1 MTAGE
6 FAAEAQVLDAAQRR
20 IRAEYVFMLGGE
32 LGGEHDEGEH
42 DMAELHEEAHARA
55 DLDVLEGRVSS
66 QGRQELVRAIQSMSH
81 AARLLHDG
89 DVGAALRAEQ
99 TALIFLQRAF
109 SRSRYILR
117 ALSERERIDLERRLT
132 GSLAGVST
140 QRRPRRDE
148 ALDSATVA
156 LRAALSDMAGLVAAG
171 ASPDAAA
178 QATKL
183 ARALRASAALSHS
196 EAARAAAARLAD
208 AANAFSAGRADDG
221 RSAVLEAMQQLTDE
235 LRTRLR
241 SSAGAEPAAL
251 RQLEGA
257 LFDALR
263 RGR

>member
-1 MTAGE
+1 
-6 FAAEAQVLDAAQRR
+6 
-20 IRAEYVFMLGGE
+20 
-32 LGGEHDEGEH
+32 
-42 DMAELHEEAHARA
+42 
-55 DLDVLEGRVSS
+55 
-66 QGRQELVRAIQSMSH
+66 
-81 AARLLHDG
+81 
-89 DVGAALRAEQ
+89 
-99 TALIFLQRAF
+99 
-109 SRSRYILR
+109 
-117 ALSERERIDLERRLT
+117 
-132 GSLAGVST
+132 
-140 QRRPRRDE
+140 
-148 ALDSATVA
+148 
-156 LRAALSDMAGLVAAG
+156 MAGLVAAG